1 MNHPSG
7 PLDDTVR
14 RIAAPARR
22 RTVADLM
29 VRLLAP
35 AIALLLAILLPT
47 SAQATAFTPAGAIV
61 VNSTADTGER
71 CDQPTTT
78 VCTLRGAIHTANAR
92 AGEDTITFNLIG
104 GAKFTPATPLP
115 AITQTVTIDGSGPT
129 GAPQIEIDGSL
140 IQEDVRPATL
150 QGAVAEP
157 LEQPK
162 AKATRSGNDGVIRFL
177 RPWGLDFK
185 DADDS
190 TIRGLIIHSF
200 PYAQIGFD
208 GADRMTVKGNWIG
221 LKPDG
226 SVSERKSVEDRMLG
240 LALINSAVNLIGG
253 PNADKNIISGTEIG
267 LVLMDR
273 GASGNLIYGNYIGTT
288 TDGRGER
295 ANTETGILLT
305 EPSNLAGRGTEQN
318 RIVGNVVLGKREDS
332 YGISVLAAKETD
344 IWGNF
349 VGLSASGLAESPTG
363 EPLGHDIGIYVH
375 DSPDTAIGGTGPA
388 EFNLVAGNDLGIEL
402 NGGSDRSKIAGNLVG
417 TEYGGK
423 TATAASRN
431 RYGVGV
437 VADGL
442 QEAPADI
449 TITENTVA
457 NTTEQGMYVT
467 GAAKRVTVTSNRF
480 GTDLDGVGKLPNKIG
495 FATGRPAGGGDAP
508 SDLTF
513 GPGNV
518 AAGNSTDG
526 VQVLDG
532 TNMVVRGNRIG
543 VSADTKPLGN
553 GTVGLN
559 VQADGALVENNTVSA
574 NAQGIAVNGPT
585 DDVIIRANRIGTAP
599 NGEPTPSEDFGNAG
613 AGVLILGTATGTR
626 VGGSSSTDA
635 NLISGNGRGVHVA
648 GDANNTAIRQNV
660 IGLNTTADAP
670 IPNDVGVYLAG
681 GRNTVVGG
689 ALGIDARNYI
699 SRNYGPGI
707 RINGAKKSVIMG
719 NYITDNRG
727 AGVLADAKGGDAV
740 IGYTVEADG
749 KPEDINCRETRCNRI
764 EGNQGPGVHVLAKS
778 QVTVRG
784 NRMRGNTGLD
794 VDLADAG
801 ATANDDNDADDWAN
815 TPVGVLP
822 LTADGGK
829 IVGQLDRFDADE
841 TLIDVYGFNST
852 EALKGRPRGGELIG
866 TTFPNARG
874 EWELATAKTYA
885 AYGAVMTDRVGNTS
899 EMSPICTGDQDGDAL
914 CDNWETGGIDY
925 DADGTA
931 DLRLQDEGA
940 SPVKPDLFVEIDWQ
954 QGRKP
959 HMKALYDVK
968 QAFELAPKPIA
979 LHTVMGEEVP
989 GTGAINA
996 GGRSIGSN
1004 NDVQDYLGGVSG
1016 TDPCDGAFGSAED
1029 RADQDCFR
1037 ILGARKLAYRYAIF
1051 ANQVSGGHAGAADPG
1066 RDAFLVTLGDALRED
1081 VMLGG
1086 GSGPEGC
1093 NRQYDACV
1101 AQLESAVFM
1110 HELGHTLGLLH
1121 GGDEKTE
1128 NNEPTYLSVMN
1139 YWYLTRVPLNSRPLD
1154 FSRKTPLARNEAAF
1168 DEALPLYEAY
1178 PQRAENPWTEA
1189 AVSIYDKQSDRCLI
1203 ERVRLDLPIDLDL
1216 DGQHETRRMGLN
1228 DKDLDSDPE
1237 GPEEC
1242 QKPENQTWL
1251 TGVDDWSRLRYSR
1264 HGLTGW
1270 DEGTYES
1277 VVETADLPKATDL
1290 AAAIDTDDDGVS
1302 DAKDVCPA
1310 AADPG
1315 QEDADQDG
1323 LGDACLPFITERDV
1337 SLTLTAASANVP
1349 VGETRTV
1356 TLEVANSY
1364 PKPATGVVVAITAP
1378 AGVTVDTPRWE
1389 VGEIPARG
1397 TEQLELKVTGTA
1409 VGRGELKAE
1418 VVAAAEPDF
1427 DSTPDNHDA
1436 GEDDQAAKRLTTFL
1450 PGNVPTVSI
1459 SPGSAR
1465 EADDGT
1471 EAASVRINLDGQT
1484 GMTVEGRLRSVGGTA
1499 TPGVDYEPV
1508 DTAISIAGS
1517 DRTRVDIKLF
1527 GDTLDEPDETIE
1539 LELSG
1544 VDGAQPETVRGTF
1557 TISDDDDPRK
1567 PGELTYLGCMSRDYG
1582 PGKSCGQ
1589 RESKLAAP
1597 AGTKAMTPDGRFLWI
1612 ADGTSLVRLERDPA
1626 TGGLSNAKCWVTA
1639 GPARDCASLGEVN
1652 FEPSAVHLT
1661 PDGKQLIVRGTNWE
1675 DGGNPRMS
1683 IVSLALDAAGEPTLT
1698 GCVGMGAPGCAVPI
1712 RSDNAILSPGG
1723 RFLITVPS
1731 GQKRSYGEINVYP
1744 LSSGKIE
1751 PSARCYAHPEEKR
1764 PCEPL
1769 TVVLD
1774 GSPWMDFS
1782 PDGKTLAI
1790 RSKHHLALL
1799 GWDEAA
1805 GTLSSSGGCLRE
1817 GAGCRTDADC
1827 HLNGDK
1833 EFICP
1838 AEPAYLSGWGPVR
1851 FAPDGRAL
1859 YVGAQVSD
1867 RVTALPRVADRTW
1880 SADGAMCVGRA
1891 GTGCALEVPLVDAAT
1906 EIVTSPDGGDVYM
1919 TSQAGGV
1926 LSFSADRRTGA
1937 LSGPRCELTSSGT
1950 ASCPASV
1957 GGNALPAGSSGN
1969 MVFDPTGRDLYTT
1982 DELPGH
1988 TYTKYAV
1995 ARFLRATRPPGGQN
2009 RAPLC
2014 SNADASVRPGETTEL
2029 TLRCADPDG
2038 DPVTLRKTRG
2048 GGELT
2053 GTRLRY
2059 TAGTAAGV
2067 ETVGFRAGDGGLESD
2082 EAEVRVTV
2090 GNPPACVD
2098 GAVSVMRRGTVELP
2112 LSCDRGTIEIVAQP
2126 AHGGVNGSTFIASP
2140 QGHDGVEYVKYA
2152 AYDPDTGV
2160 RSNVATITVTV
2171 LAPPPGPD
2179 IVEFG
2184 SVSLENDRGG
2194 ANNGCSGSSCR
2205 PSGNGDL
2212 PFPMRCNGSPTQT
2225 PGSCSG
2231 SLEACTPSGCSK
2243 RAGGTRATAAAAKL
2257 KGSLG
2262 KVRFSIPVGQ
2272 AKTVKLRLNA
2282 KARKELAKKGKLKL
2296 RIVTTVKLP
2305 TGKTVTSTRTLTVKK
2320 PLKKQRRR

>member
-7 PLDDTVR
+7 PHDDTVR
-14 RIAAPARR
+14 WISRPARR
-22 RTVADLM
+22 RTFADLM
-29 VRLLAP
+29 VRFLAP
-35 AIALLLAILLPT
+35 AIALLLILLPS
-47 SAQATAFTPAGAIV
+47 SARAAFTPAGAIV

-78 VCTLRGAIHTANAR
+78 VCTLRGAIHTANLR

-104 GAKFTPATPLP
+104 GAKLTPATPLP

-150 QGAVAEP
+150 KGALAEP

-162 AKATRSGNDGVIRFL
+162 AKATRSSNEGVIRFL
-177 RPWGLDFK
+177 RPWGLDFR
-185 DADDS
+185 DADNS

-208 GADRMTVKGNWIG
+208 GTDGTTVKGNWIG

-226 SVSERKSVEDRMLG
+226 SVSGRQSTEDRMLG

-253 PNADKNIISGTEIG
+253 PNAEKNVISGTEIG
-267 LVLMDR
+267 IVLMDR
-273 GASGNLIYGNYIGTT
+273 GASGNLIYGNYVGAT

-305 EPSNLAGRGTEQN
+305 EPANLAGRGTEQN

-332 YGISVLAAKETD
+332 YGISVLAAKETE

-431 RYGVGV
+431 RFGVGV
-437 VADGL
+437 VADSL

-449 TITENTVA
+449 TINENTVA
-457 NTTEQGMYVT
+457 NTSEQGMYVT
-467 GAAKRVTVTSNRF
+467 GAAQRVTVTSNRF
-480 GTDLDGVGKLPNKIG
+480 GTDVDGVGKLPNKIG
-495 FATGRPAGGGDAP
+495 FATGHPAGGGDAP

-513 GPGNV
+513 GPGNI
-518 AAGNSTDG
+518 AAGNTTDG

-543 VSADTKPLGN
+543 VSADAKPLGN

-559 VQADGALVENNTVSA
+559 VQADGTLVENNTVSA

-599 NGEPTPSEDFGNAG
+599 NGEPSPSQDFGNAG
-613 AGVLILGTATGTR
+613 AGVLILGTATNTR

-635 NLISGNGRGVHVA
+635 NVISGNGRGVHVT
-648 GDANNTAIRQNV
+648 GDANGTTIRQNS
-660 IGLNTTADAP
+660 IGLDATYTNR

-699 SRNYGPGI
+699 ARNYEAGI
-707 RINGAKKSVIMG
+707 RINGAKKTTVIG
-719 NYITDNRG
+719 NYVTDNG
-727 AGVLADAKGGDAV
+727 GPGVLVDGKGGDAV
-740 IGYTVEADG
+740 VGYDAETEGRMEELD
-749 KPEDINCRETRCNRI
+749 CRETRCNRI
-764 EGNQGPGVHVLAKS
+764 ENNQGAGVRVATRA

-794 VDLADAG
+794 VDLAEQG
-801 ATANDDNDADDWAN
+801 ATANDENDADDWPN
-815 TPVGVLP
+815 TPIGVLP
-822 LTADGGK
+822 VKDRITGR
-829 IVGQLDRFDADE
+829 LDRFDAHD
-841 TLIDVYGFNST
+841 TLVDVYGFTST
-852 EALKGRPRGGELIG
+852 QVIQGRPRGGELIG
-866 TTFPNARG
+866 TTFPDARG
-874 EWELATAKTYA
+874 EWSLEATKPYA
-885 AYGAVMTDRVGNTS
+885 AYGAVMTDRHGNTG
-899 EMSPICTGDQDGDAL
+899 ELSPLCTGDQDGDAL

-925 DADGTA
+925 DADGTP
-931 DLRLQDEGA
+931 DLRLQDQGA
-940 SPVKPDLFVEIDWQ
+940 HPAKPDLFVEVDWQ

-959 HMKALYDVK
+959 HLKALYDVK
-968 QAFELAPKPIA
+968 QAFELAPRPIT
-979 LHTVMGEEVP
+979 LHTAMGEQVP
-989 GTGAINA
+989 GDTIDAD
-996 GGRSIGSN
+996 GRSLGRD
-1004 NDVQDYLGGVSG
+1004 NDVKDFLGGESG
-1016 TDPCDGAFGSAED
+1016 DDPCRGSFGSPEE
-1029 RADQDCFR
+1029 RADEDCYR
-1037 ILGARKLAYRYAIF
+1037 LLGARKLAYRYAIF
-1051 ANQVSGGHAGAADPG
+1051 AGHEGAGNSGAADPG
-1066 RDAFLVTLGDALRED
+1066 GDAFLVALGDFPRED
-1081 VMLGG
+1081 VLLGG
-1086 GSGPEGC
+1086 GSGEQGC

-1101 AQLESAVFM
+1101 AQLEAAVFM

-1121 GGDEKTE
+1121 GGDKTGE
-1128 NNEPTYLSVMN
+1128 NNEPNYLSVMN

-1154 FSRKTPLARNEAAF
+1154 FSRKTPIARNEGGF
-1168 DEALPLYEAY
+1168 DEALPFYDAY
-1178 PQRAENPWTEA
+1178 PQRAEQPWTEA
-1189 AVSIYDKQSDRCLI
+1189 AITAYDAAQDECRLQ
-1203 ERVRLDLPIDLDL
+1203 RVRLDQPIDLNG
-1216 DGQHETRRMGLN
+1216 DGEHSIRAMGLN
-1228 DKDLDSDPE
+1228 DVDVEHDANALED
-1237 GPEEC
+1237 C
-1242 QKPENQTWL
+1242 QKPENHTWL
-1251 TGVDDWSRLRYSR
+1251 TGVDDWSRLRYAR
-1264 HGLTGW
+1264 HGLVGW
-1270 DEGTYES
+1270 DEGEYGDAES
-1277 VVETADLPKATDL
+1277 HAPPKVSAL
-1290 AAAIDTDDDGVS
+1290 AAAIDSDGDGVDDDQ
-1302 DAKDVCPA
+1302 DVCPA
-1310 AADPG
+1310 AADPD
-1315 QEDADQDG
+1315 QRDADGDG

-1349 VGETRTV
+1349 VGEARTIE
-1356 TLEVANSY
+1356 LEVANSY
-1364 PKPATGVVVAITAP
+1364 PRPATGVVVAVTPP

-1397 TEQLELKVTGTA
+1397 SRTLSLQVTGTA
-1409 VGRGELKAE
+1409 VGRGELQAE
-1418 VVAAAEPDF
+1418 VVAMNEPDF
-1427 DSTPDNHDA
+1427 DT
-1436 GEDDQAAKRLTTFL
+1436 DDHKVTKRLTTFQ
-1450 PGNVPTVSI
+1450 PGTVPTISI
-1459 SPGSAR
+1459 APAAAR
-1465 EADDGT
+1465 EADEGT
-1471 EAASVRINLDGQT
+1471 ETPTVRISLDGST

-1499 TPGVDYEPV
+1499 TPGVDYAPV
-1508 DTAISIAGS
+1508 DVPISISGS
-1517 DRTRVDIKLF
+1517 TRTSVEVELY
-1527 GDTLDEPDETIE
+1527 GDTVDEDDETIE

-1544 VDGAQPETVRGTF
+1544 VDGAQPETVRGVL
-1557 TISDDDDPRK
+1557 TITDDDDPRK
-1567 PGELTYLGCMSRDYG
+1567 PGELTYLGCVSRDYG
-1582 PGKSCGQ
+1582 PGDSCGQ
-1589 RESKLAAP
+1589 REQKLVAP
-1597 AGTKAMTPDGRFLWI
+1597 AGAKALTPDGRFLWV
-1612 ADGTSLVRLERDPA
+1612 ADDTSIVRLARDPA
-1626 TGGLSNAKCWVTA
+1626 TGTLGAAKCWVTS
-1639 GPARDCASLGEVN
+1639 GPAKGCAPLGELTM
-1652 FEPSAVHLT
+1652 EPSGVHLT
-1661 PDGKQLIVRGTNWE
+1661 PDGKQLIVIGNNYE
-1675 DGGNPRMS
+1675 DGGNPRAS
-1683 IVSLALDAAGEPTLT
+1683 YLSFALDAAGEPTLT
-1698 GCVGMGAPGCAVPI
+1698 GCIGMGAPGCATPM
-1712 RSDNAILSPGG
+1712 RTDNAIVSPGG

-1731 GQKRSYGEINVYP
+1731 GQKRSYGQVEIYP
-1744 LSSGKIE
+1744 LLNGKLE
-1751 PSARCYAHPEEKR
+1751 PSARCYAHPAENR
-1764 PCEPL
+1764 ACAPL
-1769 TVVLD
+1769 TIILD
-1774 GSPWMDFS
+1774 GVPWMDFG

-1790 RSKHHLALL
+1790 RSKNHLALL
-1799 GWDEAA
+1799 GWDEAT
-1805 GTLSSSGGCLRE
+1805 GILSQDGGCLRE
-1817 GAGCRTDADC
+1817 GEGCRTDAEC
-1827 HLNGDK
+1827 RPNGDK

-1838 AEPAYLSGWGPVR
+1838 TTPDYLAGWGPVR

-1859 YVGAQVSD
+1859 YVGAQTSD

-1880 SADGAMCVGRA
+1880 SADAAMCVGKA
-1891 GTGCALEVPLVDAAT
+1891 GTGCALEVPLVDNAT
-1906 EIVTSPDGGDVYM
+1906 DIVTSPDGGDVYIG
-1919 TSQAGGV
+1919 SHAGAV
-1926 LSFSADRRTGA
+1926 LSFSAHPRTGA
-1937 LSGPRCELTSSGT
+1937 LSSPLCTLTSDGT
-1950 ASCPASV
+1950 ASCPANV
-1957 GGNALPAGSSGN
+1957 GGNALPSGSLGN
-1969 MVFDPTGRDLYTT
+1969 MVLDATGRDLYTT
-1982 DELPGH
+1982 QWLTGPRYGI
-1988 TYTKYAV
+1988 
-1995 ARFLRATRPPGGQN
+1995 ARFLRTTRPPGGQN

-2014 SNADASVRPGETTEL
+2014 SGADAAVRPGETVEL

-2038 DPVTLRKTRG
+2038 DPVTVRKTRG
-2048 GGELT
+2048 GGELA
-2053 GTRLRY
+2053 GSRLRY

-2067 ETVGFRAGDGGLESD
+2067 ETVGFRATDDGGLESA

-2090 GNPPACVD
+2090 GHPPTCAD
-2098 GAVSVMRRGTVELP
+2098 GAVSVLRRGSVALP
-2112 LSCDRGTIEIVAQP
+2112 LSCDRGTIEIVGHP
-2126 AHGGVNGSTFIASP
+2126 AHGGVNGSTFVASP
-2140 QGHDGVEYVKYA
+2140 AGHDGVEYVRYA

-2194 ANNGCSGSSCR
+2194 TNQGCTGSSCR

-2231 SLEACTPSGCSK
+2231 TLEACTPSGCSK

-2272 AKTVKLRLNA
+2272 AKTVKLRINA
-2282 KARKELAKKGKLKL
+2282 KARKELSKRGKLKL

-2320 PLKKQRRR
+2320 PLKKRAKRR